1 MPFGLWRKKYIV
13 SRNQRSSIEPEEI
26 FFDAQIKQ
34 DRISGELTSSKLEVP
49 ISFNNFKWIGFL
61 IAIVSL
67 VMFSYDFYLQYM
79 QGSVFALQAKNNNMR
94 IQSIKAPRGIIYD
107 RNMTALVTNEP
118 SFDVVAVPKDLPSDQ
133 DGLENEIKNL
143 SDIIGISENELKV
156 VIESADKMSI
166 LPVMLK
172 ENLDKNL
179 ALLLETQIGNF
190 KGIKVEKNAVR
201 DYKNSLA
208 FSHVIGYVAKISTN
222 ELKDKI
228 GYMPTD
234 YIGKMGVEQ
243 SYEHVLKG
251 KNGKYVIYLDAKHN
265 ILKEGM
271 EQGSSVGDSVVLS
284 IDADLQNKVFELLED
299 ARKETGLGA
308 SFVAINPQNGK
319 ILAMASSPGFDNNLF
334 SHGITSKDYQ
344 FLLNDKTKPLFNRVV
359 SGKYPP
365 GSSIKP
371 YIGLAAL
378 EEKIITPERE
388 ILSTGSVVIGSN
400 PETAFVFRDWK
411 EGGHGL
417 VNIVKAIAQSVNTY
431 FYAVGGG
438 HQGVEG
444 LGIDRMKKYL
454 ELFGF
459 NNQLGIDIIGETS
472 GFLPTPEWKKERL
485 NERWYIGDDYNAAIG
500 QGYILVTPL
509 QIAGAVSVIA
519 NEGILY
525 QPQLVDKIVN
535 SDKELIKEIEPKVIK
550 KDFAQDKN
558 LNVIKMG
565 MRETII
571 SGSARSLG
579 ELPIKVAGKTGTA
592 QFGSDGKTHAWFSGF
607 GPYDDPEIALA
618 VLVEGGGEGSS
629 VAVPIAREVFRWW
642 ADAHTQQLTNGE

>member
-1 MPFGLWRKKYIV
+1 MFGLWDKKYTV

-26 FFDAQIKQ
+26 FFDAEIKQ
-34 DRISGELTSSKLEVP
+34 DRISGELMSSKLEVP
-49 ISFNNFKWIGFL
+49 ISFDNFKWIGFL
-61 IAIVSL
+61 IFLAVL

-79 QGSVFALQAKNNNMR
+79 LGSKFYLQAKNNHMR

-118 SFDVVAVPKDLPSDQ
+118 SFDVVAVPKDLPTDKNEM
-133 DGLENEIKNL
+133 ENQIKNL
-143 SDIIGISENELKV
+143 SNIIGVSDNELKV
-156 VIESADKMSI
+156 LIEDADKMSI
-166 LPVMLK
+166 LPVVLK

-179 ALLLETQIGNF
+179 ALLLETQVSNF
-190 KGIKVEKNAVR
+190 KGIKIEKNAVR

-208 FSHVIGYVAKISTN
+208 FSHVVGYVAKISN
-222 ELKDKI
+222 QELKDKE

-234 YIGKMGVEQ
+234 YIGKMGIEQ
-243 SYEHVLKG
+243 SYEDVLKG

-271 EQGSSVGDSVVLS
+271 EQESSVGDSVVLS
-284 IDADLQNKVFELLED
+284 IDANLQKKAFELLEN
-299 ARKETGLGA
+299 ARKDTGLGA
-308 SFVAINPQNGK
+308 SFVAINPKNGK
-319 ILAMASSPGFDNNLF
+319 ILAMVSSPGFDNNLF
-334 SHGITSKDYQ
+334 SHGISSKDYQ
-344 FLLNDKTKPLFNRVV
+344 VLINDKTKPLFNRVI

-371 YIGLAAL
+371 YVGIAAL
-378 EEKIITPERE
+378 EEKVITPSRE
-388 ILSTGSVVIGSN
+388 VLSTGSVVIGSN

-417 VNIVKAIAQSVNTY
+417 VNLAKAIAQSVNTY
-431 FYAVGGG
+431 FYAIGGG
-438 HQGVEG
+438 YQGVEG
-444 LGIDRMKKYL
+444 LGIERMKKYL

-459 NNQLGIDIIGETS
+459 NSQLGVDIVGEAS

-519 NEGILY
+519 NGGTLY
-525 QPQLVDKIVN
+525 QPQLVDKVVN
-535 SDKELIKEIEPKVIK
+535 SNRELKSEVKSKILRNYFV
-550 KDFAQDKN
+550 DDKN
-558 LNVIKMG
+558 LEAVSKG
-565 MRETII
+565 MRETIL

-592 QFGSDGKTHAWFSGF
+592 QFGSDGRTHAWFSGF
-607 GPYDDPEIALA
+607 GPYEDPEIALA
-618 VLVEGGGEGSS
+618 ILVEGGGEGSS
-629 VAVPIAREVFRWW
+629 VAVPIAREVFTWW
-642 ADAHTQQLTNGE
+642 ADNQQK